1 MVLKH
6 WMLGVALVASAPW
19 ALADAAA
26 DPLYGDDPQAR
37 AVLDCQADYARRY
50 AGAVTRQRATATEV
64 ATAAHA
70 KCIGEFEAFIK
81 SRVTVAGEQE
91 RMQAAMNPAAFVEHH
106 QQRMRDYAH
115 AHTLH
120 VYLSSTADF

>member
-1 MVLKH
+1 MLLKH

-19 ALADAAA
+19 ALADVAV

-50 AGAVTRQRATATEV
+50 AGAVTSQRATATEV
-64 ATAAHA
+64 AIAAHA
-70 KCIGEFEAFIK
+70 GCIDAFEAFIR
-81 SRVTVAGEQE
+81 SRVTAAGEAE

-106 QQRMRDYAH
+106 RQRMRDYAH

-120 VYLSSTADF
+120 VYLRSTADF